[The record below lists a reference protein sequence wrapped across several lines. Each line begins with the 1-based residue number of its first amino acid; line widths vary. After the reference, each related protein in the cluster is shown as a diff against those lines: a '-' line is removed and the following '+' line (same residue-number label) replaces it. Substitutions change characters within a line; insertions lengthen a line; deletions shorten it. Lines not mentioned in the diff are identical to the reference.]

1 MSSIIDFIDW
11 IPRGLN
17 HIEIATKGM
26 KKTALFLSVCYP
38 FIAIPYP
45 KAVKMWKIINRKW
58 YIMILKLNGNKVLWI
73 KKIKSLLDQ
82 IGLGKLW
89 IKADYMDVGIFN
101 ITRQRLED
109 TSN

>member
-1 MSSIIDFIDW
+1 M
-11 IPRGLN
+11 
-17 HIEIATKGM
+17 TKP
-26 KKTALFLSVCYP
+26 ALFLSVCRVCYP
-38 FIAIPYP
+38 FIAVPYP
-45 KAVKMWKIINRKW
+45 QSRKNVENNKSQVV
-58 YIMILKLNGNKVLWI
+58 YDDLKLNSNKVLWI

-89 IKADYMDVGIFN
+89 IKADYMDVGIFD